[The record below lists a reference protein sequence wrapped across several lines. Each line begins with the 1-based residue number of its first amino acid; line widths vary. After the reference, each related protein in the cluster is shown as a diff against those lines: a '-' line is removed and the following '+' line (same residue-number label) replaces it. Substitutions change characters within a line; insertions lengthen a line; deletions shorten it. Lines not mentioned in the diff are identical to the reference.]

1 MGFHSKPCGLLNV
14 NGILK
19 SLESMLETG
28 EKEDFLKKPNQEAI
42 IRALRPGELIDL
54 TCAAVMARLQYIG
67 T

>member
-1 MGFHSKPCGLLNV
+1 
-14 NGILK
+14 
-19 SLESMLETG
+19 MLETG